1 MLGFIL
7 LLSTIRLLLCTDHG
21 VIILGGDGPEGPLDN
36 VAVLTESGWCPPE
49 NIIIPPLPMP
59 ATGLTAHHGAADSS
73 HREYL
78 VVCGFPGETACFQ
91 ISPLNGHFEWTPVGV
106 EDEDINMEE
115 LQYVH
120 SYDNMI
126 KNGVTSMW
134 LNMNTQEYEFLWSPM
149 TKNGEDAGWEEM
161 AGWYRDQVPNLP
173 ATLGPYVDLSCLAQH
188 PLSDGYPSMVTL
200 SGGIDEEYTSISDLL
215 LMSNVGGGPDWQWHY
230 NSVNIGQPR
239 TSHSCL
245 SFDYIGERG
254 VLLVGGFEHQ
264 KNAIAATTLGSSL
277 YLYADY
283 ENHEDLSN
291 VFDGFAEM
299 NAPRHSFGLAN
310 WGDEGLVALGGR
322 YSSLSSRL
330 LDSVEVWDKNENTW
344 SMRPEWTLDIPRDG
358 FGIVAKGVSTEVNGS
373 EYCHMG

>member
-49 NIIIPPLPMP
+49 NTIIPPLPMP

-161 AGWYRDQVPNLP
+161 GGWYRDQVPNLP

-291 VFDGFAEM
+291 VFDGIAEM

>member
-161 AGWYRDQVPNLP
+161 GGWYRDQVPNLP

-291 VFDGFAEM
+291 VFDGIAEM